1 MAIPTVVDPRAAV
14 AHVQNPRSNGTPTR
28 QAMPRMTMVEAINNA
43 LALELERDRRV
54 LIFGE
59 DVGKNG
65 GVFRV
70 TDGLQARFGEDR
82 VFDTPLAESGIIGT
96 AIGMAVYGLRPIAEL
111 QFAGF
116 SFVAFN
122 QIGSQAAKLRYRSGG
137 VYSVPLVIRA
147 PFGGGVRTPEMHS
160 DSVEALFMHLQG
172 LKVVIPSNP
181 YDAKGLLHA
190 AVDDPDPV
198 IFLEHMKLYRS
209 FRQEVPEERYT
220 VPIGDATVAREG
232 QDVSVIAYGAMVQT
246 ALAAADQVEKE
257 DGASVEVLDL
267 RTIAPLDEGCIAQSV
282 SKTGRAVVVHEA
294 ARAGGI
300 GAEVIAVINERC
312 LYSLLKPVERVTA
325 PDTPFPTPAVEDI
338 LLPTPARVAAAI
350 RRTLEP

>member
-1 MAIPTVVDPRAAV
+1 
-14 AHVQNPRSNGTPTR
+14 
-28 QAMPRMTMVEAINNA
+28 MPRMTMVEAIHNA
-43 LALELERDRRV
+43 LALELERDERV

-59 DVGKNG
+59 DVGRNG

-70 TDGLQARFGEDR
+70 TDGLQDRYGERR

-96 AIGMAVYGLRPIAEL
+96 AVGMAAYGLRPIAEI

-116 SFVAFN
+116 SFVSFN
-122 QIGSQAAKLRYRSGG
+122 QIASQASRFRYRSGG
-137 VYSVPLVIRA
+137 VYTVPLVIRA

-160 DSVEALFMHLQG
+160 DNVEAFYMHLQG
-172 LKVVIPSNP
+172 IKVVIPSNP

-209 FRQEVPEERYT
+209 FRQDVPAERYT
-220 VPIGDATVAREG
+220 VPIGEANIVRPGD
-232 QDVSVIAYGAMVQT
+232 DVTLITYGAMVQ
-246 ALAAADQVEKE
+246 ASLAAAEEIAKT

-267 RTIAPLDEGCIAQSV
+267 RTIAPMDEACIAQSV
-282 SKTGRAVVVHEA
+282 NKTGRAVVVHEA
-294 ARAGGI
+294 ARAGGV
-300 GAEVIAVINERC
+300 GAEVIAVINEQC
-312 LYSLLKPVERVTA
+312 LYSLLKPVERVTS
-325 PDTPFPTPAVEDI
+325 PDMPFQLPSVEDVV
-338 LLPTPARVAAAI
+338 LPNPARIAAAL